1 MDSNGYPH
9 IIYSENVEYEY
20 YYKNSWNN
28 TAFHLTN
35 NIKYATWTGSSWSIQ
50 TVVSNASYIDGI
62 GNLVLSS
69 KGAPH
74 LCYIH
79 ENFTYLPDY
88 GTFIVKN
95 TKLCFLGGSAWL
107 VQAIDSKP
115 YNIMYEQPDLKLD
128 SNGNPQVYFYKEDYQ
143 NTTDSGLM
151 NAKLTGSN
159 WNIQTIGSH
168 DFNDIALDSHGNPH
182 ITYATVVGSI
192 HGAYRYGNLT
202 YATLETALIL
212 NPTSLL
218 TIITVTTAVCIILM
232 VLFIVYRARHKAA
245 KGLLRATQPSEY

>member
-1 MDSNGYPH
+1 
-9 IIYSENVEYEY
+9 
-20 YYKNSWNN
+20 
-28 TAFHLTN
+28 
-35 NIKYATWTGSSWSIQ
+35 
-50 TVVSNASYIDGI
+50 
-62 GNLVLSS
+62 
-69 KGAPH
+69 
-74 LCYIH
+74 
-79 ENFTYLPDY
+79 
-88 GTFIVKN
+88 
-95 TKLCFLGGSAWL
+95 
-107 VQAIDSKP
+107 
-115 YNIMYEQPDLKLD
+115 MYEQPDLKLD

-168 DFNDIALDSHGNPH
+168 DFNDIALGSHGNPH